1 MKTETKICI
10 RKGQI
15 IKVKDVPAFLPLGTK
30 IYVNICHLSFFAR
43 LFRRPKWK
51 YSTANSYMKAIV
63 IGTEIEDYDKMV
75 EELKFII
82 ERISSKKEKDEYSD
96 IIRLITLEEKKAAGS
111 KKAKKFDVT
120 IPDID
125 KK

>member
-1 MKTETKICI
+1 MKTETKLCI

-15 IKVKDVPAFLPLGTK
+15 IKVKDVPEILPFGTK
-30 IYVNICHLSFFAR
+30 IYVNIYHLSFFDR

-51 YSTANSYMKAIV
+51 YSTAGSHLKAIV
-63 IGTEIEDYDKMV
+63 VGTEIENYDKMV
-75 EELKFII
+75 EGLRFII
-82 ERISSKKEKDEYSD
+82 DRISSKKEKDEYSD
-96 IIRLITLEEKKAAGS
+96 LIRLIILEEKKETKS
-111 KKAKKFDVT
+111 KKTKKFDVT